1 LYSEKLLEHFEHPR
15 NVGAMEDADLVGE
28 AGSAECGDRAVIYI
42 KLDKERIKDIS
53 FMTFGCAAAIASS
66 SVLTEMVRG
75 MTLREALAVT
85 KNDIADALNGVPPH
99 KMHCSLMA
107 EEALKAAIHKAVAA
121 DIPVGEGK

>member
-1 LYSEKLLEHFEHPR
+1 MYSEKLLEHFEHPH

-42 KLDKERIKDIS
+42 KLDGETIRDIS

-66 SVLTEMVRG
+66 SVLTDMVRG
-75 MTLREALAVT
+75 KTLREALAVT
-85 KNDIADALNGVPPH
+85 KDDIAEALDGVPPH

-107 EEALKAAIHKAVAA
+107 EDALKAAIQKMAA
-121 DIPVGEGK
+121 PGIPVLEDE

>member
-1 LYSEKLLEHFEHPR
+1 MYSEKLLEHFEHPH
-15 NVGAMEDADLVGE
+15 NVGAMEDADLMGE

-42 KLDKERIKDIS
+42 KLDGDKIKDIS

-75 MTLREALAVT
+75 MTLSEALAVT
-85 KNDIADALNGVPPH
+85 KYDIAEALGGVPPH

-107 EEALKAAIHKAVAA
+107 EEALKAAIHNAIAP
-121 DIPVGEGK
+121 DITVCEGK

>member
-1 LYSEKLLEHFEHPR
+1 MYSEKLLEHFEHPH

-42 KLDKERIKDIS
+42 KLDGETISDIS

-66 SVLTEMVRG
+66 SVLTDMVRG
-75 MTLREALAVT
+75 KTLREALAVT
-85 KNDIADALNGVPPH
+85 KDDIAAALDGVPPH

-107 EEALKAAIHKAVAA
+107 EDALKAAIRKTAA
-121 DIPVGEGK
+121 PGFPVLEDE